1 MFREEKM
8 KSGHHKITIRI
19 HKDRAREFSQFRRD
33 LQALLK
39 KHNLKREPK
48 PKK

>member
-8 KSGHHKITIRI
+8 KAGHHKITIRI
-19 HKDRAREFSQFRRD
+19 HKDRAREFSQFRKE
-33 LQALLK
+33 LQELLK

-48 PKK
+48 RKK